1 MRLSFTE
8 LLKISISSSLLFRVN
23 DKAIGNAE
31 MALKNG
37 FKAIQA
43 DTLV

>member
-1 MRLSFTE
+1 MG
-8 LLKISISSSLLFRVN
+8 N
-23 DKAIGNAE
+23 DKAIGNTE
-31 MALKNG
+31 IALKIG

>member
-1 MRLSFTE
+1 MRLKSTE
-8 LLKISISSSLLFRVN
+8 LLKTSISSSLLFMGN
-23 DKAIGNAE
+23 DKAIGNTE
-31 MALKNG
+31 IALKIG